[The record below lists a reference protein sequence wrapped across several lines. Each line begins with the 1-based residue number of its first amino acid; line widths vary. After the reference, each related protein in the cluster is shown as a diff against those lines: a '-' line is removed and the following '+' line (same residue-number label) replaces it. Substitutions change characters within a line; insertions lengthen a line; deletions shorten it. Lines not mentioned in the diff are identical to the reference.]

1 LRPAP
6 PQTLRE
12 RVRLTASYLRAL
24 PRVFQLVKESSRAFA
39 VGIVLLLLGQS
50 LLPAAMA
57 WVGKLIVDAVVEA
70 ARTGAA
76 EERRLVVEY
85 VLLELGLMV
94 VSTVLSRCQ
103 SLLRDLMRASLGN
116 HVNVLILEKAATLD
130 LRHFE
135 DADTYDKMQNARREA
150 SIRPLSLVL
159 ELASL
164 LQQLLILA
172 TFGALLARLSWW
184 STLVI
189 VAASLPAFVAE
200 ARFSGES
207 FRLNSWRAPEGRRQN
222 YLEWILTRDSHVKE
236 VKLFGLAPLILSRY
250 RALFDKFYDEDRR
263 LALRKTWA
271 GLVLGALSLV
281 AFYLSYLY
289 MADRAARARIT
300 LGDLTLYLAAFR
312 QGQQA
317 IQSALASISGLYED
331 GLFVSNLFGY
341 LDLESTG
348 ERPRGTPRPL
358 PAARSQAVEFEDV
371 SFRYPGG
378 DRPALAGVS
387 LRIEPGEKL
396 ALVGDNGAGKSTLIK
411 LLLRLYEPT
420 GGRIL
425 YGGVD
430 LRDIDPRDLRERIGV
445 LFQDFVRYQFSALE
459 NVGLGQVQA
468 ISERSRIENAVDRA
482 GARSIIEELPKKL
495 DTMLGGWFE
504 EGHELSGGQW
514 QKIALARAFM
524 RDEAELLVLD
534 EPTASLDAEAEHD
547 LFQRIKALAKD
558 RSAILISHRFSTVR
572 TADRI
577 AVLQGG
583 RISELG
589 SHEELLAKNGRYA
602 HLFRLQA
609 SGYVDGPVASNPKP

>member
-12 RVRLTASYLRAL
+12 RVRLTASYLKAL
-24 PRVFQLVKESSRAFA
+24 PRVFQLVRESSRTFA

-50 LLPAAMA
+50 LLPASMA

-85 VLLELGLMV
+85 VLLEFALMV

-164 LQQLLILA
+164 VQQLLILA
-172 TFGALLARLSWW
+172 TYAALLARLSWW

-250 RALFDKFYDEDRR
+250 RALFDKFYSEDRR

-271 GLVLGALSLV
+271 GLVLGALSLA

-317 IQSALASISGLYED
+317 IQSALASIGGLYED
-331 GLFVSNLFGY
+331 GLFVSNLFDY
-341 LDLESTG
+341 LDLQSTG
-348 ERPRGTPRPL
+348 ERPRATPRAL
-358 PAARSQAVEFEDV
+358 PVARSQAVEFEEV
-371 SFRYPGG
+371 SFRYPGS

-411 LLLRLYEPT
+411 LLLRLYEPS

-425 YGGVD
+425 YGGID
-430 LRDIDPRDLRERIGV
+430 LRDIDPRDLRDRIGV

-468 ISERSRIENAVDRA
+468 IAERPRIETAVDRA
-482 GARSIIEELPKKL
+482 GARSVIDELPKKL

-524 RDEAELLVLD
+524 RDDAELLVLD

-583 RISELG
+583 RISEIG

-609 SGYVDGPVASNPKP
+609 SGYVDGAPASRDPT